1 MTPKRLIVL
10 LLVLGAGFS
19 TIFVLPT
26 TARMQ
31 PAGIKLELPQFV
43 GKWYGVDQQITQ
55 RELDMLAGDTEFA
68 RKLYTDAAGNSI
80 YVSIVLSGADLDNS
94 IHRPERCLPAQ
105 GWTIA
110 DSDKLKIPLATG
122 RKLAVTRLHNVRQV
136 PLLDGSKTVSIYNL
150 NYYWFV
156 GYRHLTASHLER
168 TMFDIQDRVFNGY
181 NQRWAYITVAAD
193 ITKGL
198 MAFGHSEAETD
209 RILQDFIRQL
219 YPAISQPG
227 DEAALVAKSET
238 PAGRGPL

>member
-1 MTPKRLIVL
+1 MTPKRLIL
-10 LLVLGAGFS
+10 LLVLLLAGFS

-80 YVSIVLSGADLDNS
+80 FVSIVLSGSDLDNS

-110 DSDKLKIPLATG
+110 DSDKLKIPLATEK
-122 RKLAVTRLHNVRQV
+122 KLAVTRLHNVRQV
-136 PLLDGSKTVSIYNL
+136 PLRNETTVSIYNL

-156 GYRHLTASHLER
+156 GYHHLTASHLER
-168 TMFDIQDRVFNGY
+168 TMFDIQDRVFKGY

-198 MAFGHSEAETD
+198 TPFGHSEAETD
-209 RILQDFIRQL
+209 RMIQDFIRQL
-219 YPAISQPG
+219 YPAISQSG
-227 DEAALVAKSET
+227 DDAALVSKSET
-238 PAGRGPL
+238 PAERVPL